1 MLYNRFNIFSL
12 YIIRNVLQNT
22 KIKIKFLYKNN
33 KKISHKSIKSKS
45 NQRKN
50 NYQTKYN
57 KYKQNGQLTKQI
69 KTPYSQILSVYII
82 LVFSKI
88 LK

>member
-33 KKISHKSIKSKS
+33 KKKLVINQSKVKAINVKTIIKL
-45 NQRKN
+45 NIIN
-50 NYQTKYN
+50 TN
-57 KYKQNGQLTKQI
+57 KMVN
-69 KTPYSQILSVYII
+69 
-82 LVFSKI
+82 
-88 LK
+88 